1 MFFYKKLFL
10 ILTHYNDLKTK
21 KKEFEVKKKIKK
33 KLFFFKKHFKNI
45 KINMAEIICG
55 MNGGIAGNPFQV
67 SFQLAHVL

>member
-33 KLFFFKKHFKNI
+33 KLFFFKKHQNNVF
-45 KINMAEIICG
+45 
-55 MNGGIAGNPFQV
+55 FQV